1 MDHRSTNTQQKG
13 KKLLLCIQACRYDV
27 VKRGARKMDM
37 KVTED
42 ENSDWDI
49 YWSDINVQPDRISKL
64 RPYQR
69 INAIPN
75 ISVLARKN
83 NLASNLMRM
92 SCVHKEDYSYFPKT
106 WLLPQDAENLNS

>member
-1 MDHRSTNTQQKG
+1 
-13 KKLLLCIQACRYDV
+13 V

-92 SCVHKEDYSYFPKT
+92 SHVHKEDYSYFPKT